1 MATLEEM
8 ILENLIANEEYSRKI
23 VPFLKP
29 EYFEEE
35 HNKLVFQTVHE
46 FIDKYNVLPPLSS
59 LEYELKN
66 ALGTRQQTLD
76 ACLKTLHSF
85 SLGIDHSRTSW
96 LIDKT
101 EQWVQERA
109 IFLAIHE
116 SIKIMDGKSK
126 SPKTA
131 IPQLLSDALAV
142 GFDSNLG
149 HDFLNDSDH
158 RYEFINSN
166 VPRMPCDLYYYNLI
180 MGGGVPRK
188 TLNLIGGG
196 VNVGKTLQLCH
207 LACAYAL
214 LGYKVVYFT
223 LEMAEEEIAKR
234 FDANLLD
241 YDINKLKDI
250 PKAEWDSK
258 ITKIKQRAK
267 GNIIIKEYPTRAA
280 TAIQFR
286 AFLRELKI
294 KKNFVPDIVMIDYL
308 GICASSK
315 IKLGGS
321 VNTNTYQGHVASEI
335 RAMAIEMN
343 IAIWSAQQLNRT
355 GFSSSDPDM
364 DNTADSWDIAGIADF
379 YIMVT
384 QSEDLAKLNQYQV
397 KQVKSRYGDKN
408 RNKRFVIG
416 VDKDHMRLYDVA
428 ASAQTLTNASGGR
441 NTNAQASSPTKTS
454 HLDEQKR
461 QGRNSSGSNAEIHA
475 TEHGRIPSSIGNN
488 SRSKGKFNDFKL

>member
-1 MATLEEM
+1 L
-8 ILENLIANEEYSRKI
+8 
-23 VPFLKP
+23 
-29 EYFEEE
+29 
-35 HNKLVFQTVHE
+35 
-46 FIDKYNVLPPLSS
+46 
-59 LEYELKN
+59 
-66 ALGTRQQTLD
+66 
-76 ACLKTLHSF
+76 ACLASLSDAPDRTKTA
-85 SLGIDHSRTSW
+85 W

-101 EQWVQERA
+101 EVWCQERA

-131 IPQLLSDALAV
+131 IPQILSDALAV
-142 GFDSNLG
+142 GFDSYLG
-149 HDFLNDSDH
+149 HDWLNDADK
-158 RYEFINSN
+158 RYDFINSS
-166 VPRMPCDLYYYNLI
+166 VPRMPCDLEYYNLV

-241 YDINKLKDI
+241 YNINKLKDVT
-250 PKAEWDSK
+250 KRDWS
-258 ITKIKQRAK
+258 TKIDKIKARAK
-267 GNIIIKEYPTRAA
+267 GNIIVKEYPTRAA
-280 TAIQFR
+280 SAIQFQ

-315 IKLGGS
+315 VKLGGTI
-321 VNTNTYQGHVASEI
+321 NTNTYQGYVASEI
-335 RAMAIEMN
+335 RAMAINLN
-343 IAIWSAQQLNRT
+343 IAVWSAQQLNRT
-355 GFSSSDPDM
+355 GFGSSDPDM

-384 QSEDLAKLNQYQV
+384 QSEELAKLNQFQV

-408 RNKRFVIG
+408 RHKRFVIG

-428 ASAQTLTNASGGR
+428 ASAQTLVQSAMGNKNASSTK
-441 NTNAQASSPTKTS
+441 TNRSETTDTGESVQGHVYGQGKSPT
-454 HLDEQKR
+454 DNKR
-461 QGRNSSGSNAEIHA
+461 NKFSGI
-475 TEHGRIPSSIGNN
+475 
-488 SRSKGKFNDFKL
+488 KV

>member
-23 VPFLKP
+23 IPFLKP

-35 HNKLVFQTVHE
+35 QNRLVFQTVYE
-46 FIDKYNVLPPLSS
+46 FIDKYNALPPISS
-59 LEYELKN
+59 IEFELKN
-66 ALGTRQQTLD
+66 SLGTKQPVLEL
-76 ACLKTLHSF
+76 CIKTLNSF
-85 SLGIDHSRTSW
+85 VGNKVDQTKTQW
-96 LIDKT
+96 MIDKT

-109 IFLAIHE
+109 VFLAIHE

-131 IPQLLSDALAV
+131 IPQILSDALAI
-142 GFDSNLG
+142 GFDTNLG
-149 HDFLNDSDH
+149 HDFLNDADH
-158 RYEFINSN
+158 RYEFINSS
-166 VPRMPCDLYYYNLI
+166 VPRMPCDLYYYNLV

-207 LACAYAL
+207 LACSYAL

-258 ITKIKQRAK
+258 LVKIKQRAK
-267 GNIIIKEYPTRAA
+267 GNIIIKEFPTRSAS
-280 TAIQFR
+280 AIQFR

-315 IKLGGS
+315 VKLGGS
-321 VNTNTYQGHVASEI
+321 VNTNTYQGYVASEI
-335 RAMAIEMN
+335 RAMAIELN
-343 IAIWSAQQLNRT
+343 IAIWSAQQLNRA
-355 GFSSSDPDM
+355 GFGSSDPDM

-428 ASAQTLTNASGGR
+428 ASAQTLTGGKNNGPQSSTAFKMGGR
-441 NTNAQASSPTKTS
+441 EKN
-454 HLDEQKR
+454 E
-461 QGRNSSGSNAEIHA
+461 SGSNL
-475 TEHGRIPSSIGNN
+475 GGSSPSLRNADEN
-488 SRSKGKFNDFKL
+488 KSRQRGKFNDFKL